1 MVTAVTQTF
10 PDTLSFSVALQTP
23 AVFENNPKKNPKSRQ
38 TATNNKGVSCQTEP
52 TIGVSCHTKPTVGV
66 SCQTEA
72 TVTKPDETSE
82 QKPAQ
87 RPINTNQNKPKG
99 QPTNI
104 VSTCKLCLAS
114 DFTFHDLRRHY
125 FECTGH
131 PSIEATAESH
141 ESVLQYFT
149 RQALEHLKL
158 LPDSDYSVLFEPT
171 NQPMEDTAVQYSWM
185 DNMLV
190 YGDETCDYEA
200 DDYLLS
206 NPGYEDFNDYDY

>member
-1 MVTAVTQTF
+1 M
-10 PDTLSFSVALQTP
+10 SSS
-23 AVFENNPKKNPKSRQ
+23 SR
-38 TATNNKGVSCQTEP
+38 TVNKRKTG
-52 TIGVSCHTKPTVGV
+52 
-66 SCQTEA
+66 
-72 TVTKPDETSE
+72 
-82 QKPAQ
+82 Q
-87 RPINTNQNKPKG
+87 R
-99 QPTNI
+99 
-104 VSTCKLCLAS
+104 LAS